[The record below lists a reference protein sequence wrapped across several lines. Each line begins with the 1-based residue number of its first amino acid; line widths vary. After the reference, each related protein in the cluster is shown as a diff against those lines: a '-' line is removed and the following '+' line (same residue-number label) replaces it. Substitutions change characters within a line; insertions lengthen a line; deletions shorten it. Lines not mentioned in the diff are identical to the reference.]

1 MPATGRDVPQYTPGA
16 TGRAP
21 NSEIEIP
28 LRTPDDAGYHADDI
42 ETSPNSRG
50 AIKILVVDDERTLRE
65 GCISML
71 QLEGY
76 RVAGAGR
83 GDEAIEMAGRAQFDI
98 VLIDLY
104 MTPVGGMDIL
114 RSIMAAHPETIAI
127 MMTGNASVRSS
138 IDAFAAGAWDYLPK
152 PFSAT
157 HLQVLVGRAA
167 CAVLAKRHQALGAAA
182 AASVTGGVQLIG
194 ESRLFRNALELA
206 RRVAQTNA
214 SVMLV
219 GESGTGKEL
228 IAQFIHANSRRS
240 TQLLVPLNCAALPE
254 HLLES
259 EMFGHRKGAFTG
271 AERDKVGLFEM
282 ADGGT
287 FFLDELT
294 EMPLPLQAKLLR
306 VVQDGVVRRVG
317 SEQQD
322 AVVDVRFISA
332 TNRDPREAIRCKA
345 LREDL
350 YYRLN
355 VVPIALPALRDRVQD
370 IPLLANYFLEKFWN
384 RHHSSRAASP
394 RFSAAAIEHLQ
405 TRPWRGNVRELQNLV
420 EHLMVL
426 ASPASVIEAD
436 DIPEQQDFVAGPLA
450 DAAPAPALHEAY
462 HLAKEQ
468 VLTSFEREY
477 VTRLVARASGNM
489 SRAARLASVDRTTL
503 YRLLER
509 NGFRREVTEIST

>member
-1 MPATGRDVPQYTPGA
+1 MTVVGREYPQYTPETTA
-16 TGRAP
+16 AVP
-21 NSEIEIP
+21 SSDVEVPLQNSVDE
-28 LRTPDDAGYHADDI
+28 RYHADSLEMSAEI
-42 ETSPNSRG
+42 RSG
-50 AIKILVVDDERTLRE
+50 IKVLVVDDERTLRE

-76 RVAGAGR
+76 RAAGAAR
-83 GDEAIEMAGRAQFDI
+83 GDEAIEMMARAQFDI

-104 MTPVGGMDIL
+104 MSPIGGMEIL
-114 RSIMAAHPETIAI
+114 RSIMTARPETIAI
-127 MMTGNASVRSS
+127 VMTGNATVRSS
-138 IDAFAAGAWDYLPK
+138 VDAIAAGAWDYLPK

-167 CAVLAKRHQALGAAA
+167 CAVLMKRHQLLE
-182 AASVTGGVQLIG
+182 ASSPAVVTGGVQLIG
-194 ESRLFRNALELA
+194 ESRVFRNALELA
-206 RRVAQTNA
+206 RKVAKTNA

-240 TQLLVPLNCAALPE
+240 DQLLVPLNCAALPE

-271 AERDKVGLFEM
+271 AERDKVGLFEV

-332 TNRDPREAIRCKA
+332 TNRDPRDAIRTKA

-355 VVPIALPALRDRVQD
+355 VVPIALPALRDRLED
-370 IPLLANYFLEKFWN
+370 IPLLANYFLEKFWH
-384 RHHSSRAASP
+384 RHHPTRAAAP
-394 RFSAAAIEHLQ
+394 HFSAAAIEHLQ
-405 TRPWRGNVRELQNLV
+405 TRPWRGNVRELQNV
-420 EHLMVL
+420 IEHLMVL
-426 ASPASVIEAD
+426 ALPGSVLEPD
-436 DIPEQQDFVAGPLA
+436 DIPAEQDLVAGSSA
-450 DAAPAPALHEAY
+450 ANAPAPPLLDAY
-462 HLAKEQ
+462 HQAKEQ

-477 VTRLVARASGNM
+477 VVRLVARASGNM
-489 SRAARLASVDRTTL
+489 SRAARLANVDRTTL

-509 NGFRREVTEIST
+509 NGFRREVTEFST

>member
-1 MPATGRDVPQYTPGA
+1 MSAVYRDFALHTPGSSTA
-16 TGRAP
+16 VPTADVEV
-21 NSEIEIP
+21 S
-28 LRTPDDAGYHADDI
+28 LRQRDDDGYPADTV
-42 ETSPNSRG
+42 EMSVESRSS
-50 AIKILVVDDERTLRE
+50 IRILIVEDERTLRE
-65 GCISML
+65 GCMSML
-71 QLEGY
+71 QIEGY

-83 GDEAIEMAGRAQFDI
+83 GDEAIEMVSRTPFDV

-104 MTPVGGMDIL
+104 MAPIGGMDIL
-114 RSIMAAHPETIAI
+114 RAILAVRPETIAVV
-127 MMTGNASVRSS
+127 MTGNASVRSS
-138 IDAFAAGAWDYLPK
+138 IEAFAAGAWDYLPK

-167 CAVLAKRHQALGAAA
+167 CAVLARRRQDGPNPDVPVQI
-182 AASVTGGVQLIG
+182 SGGVQLVG
-194 ESRLFRNALELA
+194 ESRAFRKALELA
-206 RRVAQTNA
+206 RKVARTNA

-228 IAQFIHANSRRS
+228 IAQFIHANSRRAD
-240 TQLLVPLNCAALPE
+240 QALVPLNCAALPE

-271 AERDKVGLFEM
+271 AERDKVGLFEA

-332 TNRDPREAIRCKA
+332 TNRDPREAIRTKA

-355 VVPIALPALRDRVQD
+355 VVPISLPALRERTDD
-370 IPLLANYFLEKFWN
+370 IPLLASYFLNKFWQ
-384 RHHSSRAASP
+384 RHHAPRSAPP
-394 RFSAAAIEHLQ
+394 RFSASALEHLQ
-405 TRPWRGNVRELQNLV
+405 TRPWRGNVRELQNV
-420 EHLMVL
+420 IEHVVVL
-426 ASPASVIEAD
+426 ATPGSVIEAD
-436 DIPEQQDFVAGPLA
+436 HIPAHQDGFTTA
-450 DAAPAPALHEAY
+450 DVDVTPAPLHEAY

-468 VLTSFEREY
+468 VLASFEREY

-509 NGFRREVTEIST
+509 NGFRREASDFSA